1 MRISAANKKKIDA
14 LIVIG
19 WTEEA
24 AKAVVLPKEAAKP
37 KVSLVKE
44 PAPEP
49 TPAEILISNG
59 FTPEEA
65 AALIGETP
73 VVAPTPDEV
82 RAEAVAQAGFT
93 FAKGRIYLHDA
104 LIEAAIAAEDEGFQI
119 VPNIQ
124 GAGAVLVFKDA
135 EKGLAL
141 QSLFKRA

>member
-14 LIVIG
+14 LVTIG

-37 KVSLVKE
+37 VVEE
-44 PAPEP
+44 PKAEP
-49 TPAEILISNG
+49 TPEEILISNG
-59 FTPEEA
+59 FTAEEA
-65 AALIGETP
+65 AALVGETP

-82 RAEAVAQAGFT
+82 RAEAVAKGGFT

-141 QSLFKRA
+141 QSLYKRV